1 MVSIYPVMRGLIQ
14 SFAKELNYNLDPDEL
29 EALLDA
35 LAPYGLQQV
44 ADALEQILDDDPP
57 RGYFPSHNELK
68 RILAHDRPTKEID
81 ETSAD
86 EAL

>member
-1 MVSIYPVMRGLIQ
+1 MVSIYPVIRSLVV
-14 SFAKELNYNLDPDEL
+14 SFAKELNYNLDPEEL
-29 EALLDA
+29 EALLDT
-35 LAPYGLQQV
+35 LAPYGLPQI
-44 ADALEQILDDDPP
+44 AEAFEQILDDDPP